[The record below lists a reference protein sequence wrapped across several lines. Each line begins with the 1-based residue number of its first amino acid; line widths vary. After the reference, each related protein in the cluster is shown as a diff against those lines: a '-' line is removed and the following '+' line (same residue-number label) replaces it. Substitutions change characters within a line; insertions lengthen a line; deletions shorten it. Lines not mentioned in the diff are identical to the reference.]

1 MWQPPPNTL
10 QLTINAV
17 HVWRVSL
24 RQSDAELDALLAVLD
39 ADERARADRFRF
51 PKDRDHYIAA
61 RGALRL
67 ILSRYLDMPAATI
80 VFEYNQ
86 YGKPAIMSRQTGL
99 DLRFNLSHSGDMAL
113 YALTLAREVGVDI
126 EWTGRRLDQPEQIA
140 ERYFSLAEREAL
152 RNLPAAQ
159 KRQGFFNAWTRK
171 EAYIKARG
179 QGLYLALDQFDVSLD
194 PALPAQLL
202 ATRDDAA
209 QASRWQM
216 RELDPG
222 DGYAA
227 ALVVEGGGWQ
237 AFCYDW
243 CSISFC
249 S

>member
-1 MWQPPPNTL
+1 MWQPPPKRLLLRATD
-10 QLTINAV
+10 A

-24 RQSDAELDALLAVLD
+24 RQSDAALDALRAVLD

-67 ILSRYLDMPAATI
+67 ILSRYLDISAATI
-80 VFEYNQ
+80 AFEYNE

-113 YALTLAREVGVDI
+113 YAVTLAREVGVDI

-179 QGLYLALDQFDVSLD
+179 KGLYLALDEFDVSLD
-194 PALPAQLL
+194 PAQPAQLL
-202 ATRDDAA
+202 ATRDDPA
-209 QASRWQM
+209 QAARWQM

-222 DGYAA
+222 DGYVA
-227 ALVVEGGGWQ
+227 ALIVEGGGWQ
-237 AFCYDW
+237 VSCYDW
-243 CSISFC
+243 DSIAS
-249 S
+249 